1 VFTTFVDASTCLN
14 GNGSGVNCNI
24 YTFKDAVYASGG
36 PVKAGLKGLP
46 NGTYFFAVVAPG
58 GQSDPNDGASDL
70 LSTDLYTCREFTIS
84 SGVLAYPTGVSAACP
99 HSTGTDP
106 QGATAIQLI
115 PYLDTSN
122 PGGVYILAV
131 CQLPTSGLQPVVPS
145 DCKYDAF
152 KVRES
157 QVTEAAAPTVTKD
170 ANGSDTFT
178 WGITKSVDQ
187 TKVVDSSGTATFT
200 YTVSVTHDTGTIV
213 LGGTI

>member
-1 VFTTFVDASTCLN
+1 MRKWFNVRALVGASGLGVAAAAVLFGAPATLASNNGSGPNAVFTTFVDASTCLN

-24 YTFKDAVYASGG
+24 YTSKDAVYASGG

-70 LSTDLYTCREFTIS
+70 LSTDGYTCREFTIS

-99 HSTGTDP
+99 HGTGTDP

-115 PYLDTSN
+115 PYAPTPN

-157 QVTEAAAPTVTKD
+157 ELTTAAA
-170 ANGSDTFT
+170 
-178 WGITKSVDQ
+178 
-187 TKVVDSSGTATFT
+187 
-200 YTVSVTHDTGTIV
+200 
-213 LGGTI
+213 